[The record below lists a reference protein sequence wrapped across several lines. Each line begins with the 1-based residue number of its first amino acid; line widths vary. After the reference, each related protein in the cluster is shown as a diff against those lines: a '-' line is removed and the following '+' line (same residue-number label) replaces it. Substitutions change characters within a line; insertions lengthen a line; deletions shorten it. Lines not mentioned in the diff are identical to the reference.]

1 MRIQDLYYR
10 TGSTTIF
17 YSSIHAI
24 RNNEIR
30 VDTDWWETSEETI
43 SEVLDG
49 KLRYE
54 QLKLIVSPE
63 EINELLEK
71 ALTENSLKSTIEKA
85 LDSSL
90 EQMKVDIDRVT
101 TSFKRAIPKVQDAI
115 EEMSKAV
122 ASTSSYKRTID
133 STTRAIEQAKENI
146 PPMDS
151 VKESLLDAK
160 KEFKEVTDKLNTE
173 VYMQNKQDKMDRDQ
187 LLDEN
192 GFSGTKSIPYLHK
205 DESIE
210 TKIDFKGS
218 AKAQKVMLEQQQ
230 KKI

>member
-24 RNNEIR
+24 RNNEFR
-30 VDTDWWETSEETI
+30 VDIDWWEASEETI

-122 ASTSSYKRTID
+122 ASTSSYKTVLESTSKTIEKVKVSLPSSNEIKD
-133 STTRAIEQAKENI
+133 TLSEAKLEL
-146 PPMDS
+146 
-151 VKESLLDAK
+151 KEAK
-160 KEFKEVTDKLNTE
+160 KEFREVTDKLKE
-173 VYMQNKQDKMDRDQ
+173 
-187 LLDEN
+187 L
-192 GFSGTKSIPYLHK
+192 
-205 DESIE
+205 
-210 TKIDFKGS
+210 FK
-218 AKAQKVMLEQQQ
+218 
-230 KKI
+230 

>member
-30 VDTDWWETSEETI
+30 VDIDWWEASEETI

-54 QLKLIVSPE
+54 KLKLIVSPE

-71 ALTENSLKSTIEKA
+71 ALTENNLKSTIEKA

-160 KEFKEVTDKLNTE
+160 KEFKEVTDKLKE
-173 VYMQNKQDKMDRDQ
+173 
-187 LLDEN
+187 L
-192 GFSGTKSIPYLHK
+192 
-205 DESIE
+205 
-210 TKIDFKGS
+210 FK
-218 AKAQKVMLEQQQ
+218 
-230 KKI
+230 

>member
-30 VDTDWWETSEETI
+30 VDIDWWEASEETI

-71 ALTENSLKSTIEKA
+71 ALTENNLKSTIEKA

-122 ASTSSYKRTID
+122 ASTSSYKTVLESTSKAID
-133 STTRAIEQAKENI
+133 KVKDSLPSSDEIKGTLIEAKFEL
-146 PPMDS
+146 
-151 VKESLLDAK
+151 KDAK
-160 KEFKEVTDKLNTE
+160 KEFKEVTDKLKE
-173 VYMQNKQDKMDRDQ
+173 
-187 LLDEN
+187 L
-192 GFSGTKSIPYLHK
+192 
-205 DESIE
+205 
-210 TKIDFKGS
+210 FK
-218 AKAQKVMLEQQQ
+218 
-230 KKI
+230 

>member
-10 TGSTTIF
+10 AGSTTIF

-133 STTRAIEQAKENI
+133 STTRAIEQAKESI

-160 KEFKEVTDKLNTE
+160 KEFKEVTDKLKE
-173 VYMQNKQDKMDRDQ
+173 
-187 LLDEN
+187 L
-192 GFSGTKSIPYLHK
+192 
-205 DESIE
+205 
-210 TKIDFKGS
+210 FK
-218 AKAQKVMLEQQQ
+218 
-230 KKI
+230 

>member
-30 VDTDWWETSEETI
+30 VDIDWWEASEETI

-71 ALTENSLKSTIEKA
+71 ALTENNLKSTIEKA

-101 TSFKRAIPKVQDAI
+101 TSFKRVIPQVQDAI
-115 EEMSKAV
+115 EEISKAV

-133 STTRAIEQAKENI
+133 STTRAIEQAKESI

-151 VKESLLDAK
+151 VKNSLSDAK
-160 KEFKEVTDKLNTE
+160 KEFKEVTDKLKE
-173 VYMQNKQDKMDRDQ
+173 
-187 LLDEN
+187 L
-192 GFSGTKSIPYLHK
+192 
-205 DESIE
+205 
-210 TKIDFKGS
+210 FK
-218 AKAQKVMLEQQQ
+218 
-230 KKI
+230 

>member
-30 VDTDWWETSEETI
+30 VDIDWWETSEETI

-133 STTRAIEQAKENI
+133 STTRAIEQAKDNI
-146 PPMDS
+146 PAKDS

-160 KEFKEVTDKLNTE
+160 KEFKEVTDKLKE
-173 VYMQNKQDKMDRDQ
+173 
-187 LLDEN
+187 L
-192 GFSGTKSIPYLHK
+192 
-205 DESIE
+205 
-210 TKIDFKGS
+210 FK
-218 AKAQKVMLEQQQ
+218 
-230 KKI
+230 